1 MQKLLCVFRLVER
14 HKSNVRE
21 RERGTKTER
30 QRERK
35 KERETERERG
45 VGGWLMKGGIQSL
58 GSE

>member
-35 KERETERERG
+35 KERETEREREF
-45 VGGWLMKGGIQSL
+45 GGWLMKGGIQSL